1 MQGILDL
8 YSDAYDFPSFEGR
21 PPTSYMLAAI
31 PRSGSTHLA
40 VQLWKSGV
48 MGAPMEYPNAPF
60 MDPMRHRLGTGDDL
74 VAYWNAVK
82 RVRTSRNGVFGY
94 KMFVSDYVR
103 SGNQHPELLS
113 EITPDK
119 VIFLTRSNLIEQAV
133 SYSKAIHSGAWFH
146 GVRMREK
153 PAYDVEDIRLCIA
166 ALQYQI
172 DFWNELFTLTQTA
185 VHAVTYESLLADPE
199 GVVKGVANF
208 LGVEFD
214 PTATMDLPCMRTQR
228 DAESADWVRRYEEE
242 STETTQVEAVNSE
255 ESLMS

>member
-21 PPTSYMLAAI
+21 PSTSYMLAAI

-40 VQLWKSGV
+40 MQLWKTGV
-48 MGAPMEYPNAPF
+48 LGSPMEYPNAPF
-60 MDPMRHRLGTGDDL
+60 MDPMRRRLGTGDDL

-82 RVRTSRNGVFGY
+82 RVRTSHNGVFGY

-103 SGNQHPELLS
+103 SGNQHPELLP

-119 VIFLTRSNLIEQAV
+119 VIFITRSNLVEQAV

-146 GVRMREK
+146 GVQMREK
-153 PAYDVEDIRLCIA
+153 PVYDEEDICLCIA

-172 DFWNELFTLTQTA
+172 DFWDELFTLTKTA
-185 VHAVTYESLLADPE
+185 VHAVTYESLLADPG

-208 LGVEFD
+208 LGVELD
-214 PTATMDLPCMRTQR
+214 PTAIIDLPCIQTQR
-228 DAESADWVRRYEEE
+228 DAESAEWVRRFEG
-242 STETTQVEAVNSE
+242 VNVVSDNIVAQ
-255 ESLMS
+255 SVVA